1 MERQHILKADFLDIL
16 FEHRNKNYGAY
27 ELRSNYSRR
36 LRKALSVTVLIIIVV
51 VAIPFIASLKANA
64 NGDLK
69 PPPIICTLST
79 IEPAPKPILPKP
91 NNTKPIKS
99 SGPVKDLNSKIF
111 TSPTIDVAQN
121 INDDDKLPSKPD
133 MDKHIAGTINTDD
146 GSDSNPDLGGPSKLP
161 DDGNHG
167 STLVD
172 DKEDT
177 KLHNVFDGGIEIYPE
192 FPGGEEAMVRFISSH
207 IKYPSKALENE
218 IQGKVVLGFTVDK
231 KGAITD
237 IHLVRGIGFGCDEE
251 AQRVMK
257 MMPKWKPA
265 QMNGKSVNVMYQ
277 IPIEYSL
284 EN

>member
-36 LRKALSVTVLIIIVV
+36 LRKALSFTVLLISMV
-51 VAIPFIASLKANA
+51 VAVPFLASLKANA
-64 NGDLK
+64 SGDIK
-69 PPPIICTLST
+69 PPPIVCTFTT
-79 IEPAPKPILPKP
+79 ITPVPKPILPKP
-91 NNTKPIKS
+91 KGNKPTKCG
-99 SGPVKDLNSKIF
+99 GPAKDLNSKIF
-111 TSPTIDVAQN
+111 TAPTIDAAQN
-121 INDDDKLPSKPD
+121 INDDDKLPSQRD

-146 GSDSNPDLGGPSKLP
+146 GRDDNPDLGGPSKSP
-161 DDGNHG
+161 DDGHNG
-167 STLVD
+167 YTLVD
-172 DKEDT
+172 EKEDT
-177 KLHNVFDGGIEIYPE
+177 KIHNVFDGGIEIYPE
-192 FPGGEEAMVRFISSH
+192 FPGGEEAMIRFISSH
-207 IKYPSKALENE
+207 IKYPATALENE

-277 IPIEYSL
+277 IPIEYSI